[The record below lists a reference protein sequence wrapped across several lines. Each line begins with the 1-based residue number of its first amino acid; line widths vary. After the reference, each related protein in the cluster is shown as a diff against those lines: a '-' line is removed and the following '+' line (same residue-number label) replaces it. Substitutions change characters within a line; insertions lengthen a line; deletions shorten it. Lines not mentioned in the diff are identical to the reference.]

1 MSLPFES
8 SQLVKLLLE
17 VPLSSQA
24 EGKGIGF
31 QWQQGPIAKEM
42 QRQWNRDLREA
53 LEGETG
59 LVESTEGDVAN
70 LVGKGIH

>member
-1 MSLPFES
+1 MSLPSEF

-42 QRQWNRDLREA
+42 QRQWNHDLGEM

-59 LVESTEGDVAN
+59 LEESTEGDVAN
-70 LVGKGIH
+70 PVGKEIH

>member
-1 MSLPFES
+1 MSLPSES

-31 QWQQGPIAKEM
+31 QWQQGPIAKKM
-42 QRQWNRDLREA
+42 QRQWNRDLGEM
-53 LEGETG
+53 LEG
-59 LVESTEGDVAN
+59 
-70 LVGKGIH
+70 

>member
-1 MSLPFES
+1 MSLPSEF

-42 QRQWNRDLREA
+42 QRQWNCNLREM

-59 LVESTEGDVAN
+59 LVESTKGDIAN
-70 LVGKGIH
+70 IVEKEIH